1 MKLLGLKPFA
11 KAFWLTGRFG
21 AELFEVAA
29 NMVLVI
35 SENSARGKSSVRI
48 EGKKKKKK
56 PVALCPQSNNRTQS
70 SLG

>member
-21 AELFEVAA
+21 AALFEVAA

-35 SENSARGKSSVRI
+35 SENSARGKSSVHI
-48 EGKKKKKK
+48 EGEKKKKKAGGFV
-56 PVALCPQSNNRTQS
+56 PTEQ
-70 SLG
+70 